1 MLKFDPGWNA
11 YYSELNASVSTDVLL
26 QQDMAVMLVPTD
38 AALTEY
44 WENGAGKVL
53 KDRYGTWENVPDKV
67 LSKLLNVNMLNSFSN
82 SVPSKFST
90 VLNDANDELKIKKE
104 DVDSVFF
111 ACNGAVYLTNRVFSP
126 VAYISVSFPALVN
139 ETMNIINWA
148 IDQYDYDVY
157 LNSQNSVY
165 SFFIPTNHGL
175 LTYVDPCSFGKNQT
189 QIFEFH
195 YDESAQTETEKVRAF
210 IFNYDIEAGV
220 KLDSIGEASAGQ
232 VRDRLTD
239 ILETHI
245 VVGDVESGGKVLSD
259 KRRRYDFHRECRAI
273 QYDSGRWMA
282 IGTW

>member
-1 MLKFDPGWNA
+1 MYGTSYDSVFQKRYFSERSQGGSPLNLTQKEEPVEAMLKFDPGWNA

-44 WENGAGKVL
+44 WEIGAGKVL

-165 SFFIPTNHGL
+165 SFFIPSKHGL
-175 LTYVDPCSFGKNQT
+175 
-189 QIFEFH
+189 
-195 YDESAQTETEKVRAF
+195 
-210 IFNYDIEAGV
+210 
-220 KLDSIGEASAGQ
+220 
-232 VRDRLTD
+232 
-239 ILETHI
+239 
-245 VVGDVESGGKVLSD
+245 
-259 KRRRYDFHRECRAI
+259 
-273 QYDSGRWMA
+273 
-282 IGTW
+282 